1 MVKRRKST
9 LRPQGR
15 QEEDFGYNL
24 YKVTSTSEVS
34 KRLSINTVYEKKS
47 SIASK
52 KSDQQTFSPTMAD
65 GKVPSKEGKQA
76 PAIELED
83 VEFNFMKRVEDV
95 KRTSLG
101 SRKSSKYIASR
112 ELEI

>member
-1 MVKRRKST
+1 
-9 LRPQGR
+9 
-15 QEEDFGYNL
+15 
-24 YKVTSTSEVS
+24 
-34 KRLSINTVYEKKS
+34 
-47 SIASK
+47 
-52 KSDQQTFSPTMAD
+52 MAD